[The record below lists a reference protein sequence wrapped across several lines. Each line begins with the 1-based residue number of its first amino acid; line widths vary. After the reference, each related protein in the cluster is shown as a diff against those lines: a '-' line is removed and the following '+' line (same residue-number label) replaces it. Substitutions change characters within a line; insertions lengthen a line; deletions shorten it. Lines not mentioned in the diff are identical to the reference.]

1 MLEPSASI
9 ASLAFVTVPQEA
21 KQEAV
26 LDDRTR
32 RLLDFERDS
41 WKLTVRK
48 ERAIRERLG
57 LSTAR
62 YHQLLNRAIDR
73 PEALSYDPM
82 LVLRL
87 RRLRDARR
95 RRRVAGR
102 LGLQV

>member
-1 MLEPSASI
+1 MPKRQPEL
-9 ASLAFVTVPQEA
+9 Q
-21 KQEAV
+21 
-26 LDDRTR
+26 LDERTR
-32 RLLDFERDS
+32 LLLDFERDS
-41 WKLTVRK
+41 WRLTVRK

-57 LSTAR
+57 LSAAK

-87 RRLRDARR
+87 RRLREARR

-102 LGLQV
+102 LGIQV

>member
-1 MLEPSASI
+1 MLEPSATI
-9 ASLAFVTVPQEA
+9 ASLAFVTATQEA
-21 KQEAV
+21 NREPA
-26 LDDRTR
+26 LDERTR
-32 RLLDFERDS
+32 LLLDFERDC

-48 ERAIRERLG
+48 ERAIRESLG

-87 RRLRDARR
+87 RRRREARR

-102 LGLQV
+102 LGIQV